1 MKVDKTLVASVAL
14 HVLVIGW
21 GLVSFSSKAFES
33 IPEESLPV
41 DIISSDQL
49 AKVVAGMKSG
59 KKENPKPLV
68 DKVADAKPVDDA
80 VGKIAEKPPVVTDTT
95 PPPQPKP
102 VEKPVEKKP
111 DPPKPV
117 AESKPKEEPKPI
129 EKKPDP
135 PKVDPIAEALKKEE
149 KKPPPKP
156 QVQAA
161 TPPPQP
167 QKPKERTFDQ
177 TKIAALLDK
186 RDPTRQAAT
195 GETLNS
201 NAALGLANGKAA
213 DNSATWGAM
222 FKSQVERCWKKP
234 YGGIESPAESRGC
247 VHDPLETRWHAGRY
261 AGAGGTPSTPYLR
274 VYQESALR
282 AIIECQPYNL
292 PAAFFEEW
300 KFFIAGVHRTK
311 NLKAVANDDRRQEC
325 KVCELTDKD
334 GLREMFRLNRRQ
346 VVSGNGHARRAV
358 RPRPAA
364 TRSRRKTYHHSRRRF
379 RPAADRHS
387 EFRRRHAL
395 GQ

>member
-1 MKVDKTLVASVAL
+1 VKVDKTLVASVAL

-41 DIISSDQL
+41 DIISADQL
-49 AKVVAGMKSG
+49 AKVTAGMKSG

-68 DKVADAKPVDDA
+68 EKVAEAKPVDDSA
-80 VGKIAEKPPVVTDTT
+80 IGKISEKPPVVTETA

-135 PKVDPIAEALKKEE
+135 PKIDPIAEALKKEE
-149 KKPPPKP
+149 KKPLPKP

-167 QKPKERTFDQ
+167 MKPKERTFDQ
-177 TKIAALLDK
+177 SKIAALLDK
-186 RDPTRQAAT
+186 RDPTRQAVA

-201 NAALGLANGKAA
+201 NAALGLAKGKAA
-213 DNSATWGAM
+213 DNSATWITL
-222 FKSQVERCWKKP
+222 FQSQVERCWKKP
-234 YGGIESPAESRGC
+234 YGGIESQNPEVAFSVKLKRDGS
-247 VHDPLETRWHAGRY
+247 LEGMPVPE
-261 AGAGGTPSTPYLR
+261 GTPATPYLR

-292 PAAFFEEW
+292 PAANFDDW
-300 KFFIAGVHRTK
+300 RYFIPVFT
-311 NLKAVANDDRRQEC
+311 E
-325 KVCELTDKD
+325 
-334 GLREMFRLNRRQ
+334 
-346 VVSGNGHARRAV
+346 
-358 RPRPAA
+358 
-364 TRSRRKTYHHSRRRF
+364 RKT
-379 RPAADRHS
+379 
-387 EFRRRHAL
+387 
-395 GQ
+395 

>member
-1 MKVDKTLVASVAL
+1 VKVDKTLVASVAL

-21 GLVSFSSKAFES
+21 GLVSFSSKVFES

-41 DIISSDQL
+41 DIISADQL
-49 AKVVAGMKSG
+49 AKIAPGMKSG
-59 KKENPKPLV
+59 KKENLKPLV
-68 DKVADAKPVDDA
+68 EKVADAKPVEDA
-80 VGKIAEKPPVVTDTT
+80 GGKITEKAPVVTDTT

-156 QVQAA
+156 QVQAT

-177 TKIAALLDK
+177 SKIAALLDK

-201 NAALGLANGKAA
+201 NAALGLSKGKAA
-213 DNSATWGAM
+213 DNSATWGAL
-222 FKSQVERCWKKP
+222 FKEQVERCWKKP
-234 YGGIESPAESRGC
+234 YGGIESQNPEAAFTIKLKRDGTLEGMPVPEGSPA
-247 VHDPLETRWHAGRY
+247 
-261 AGAGGTPSTPYLR
+261 TPYLR

-292 PAAFFEEW
+292 PAAYFDEW
-300 KFFIAGVHRTK
+300 KYFAPVFT
-311 NLKAVANDDRRQEC
+311 E
-325 KVCELTDKD
+325 
-334 GLREMFRLNRRQ
+334 
-346 VVSGNGHARRAV
+346 
-358 RPRPAA
+358 
-364 TRSRRKTYHHSRRRF
+364 RKI
-379 RPAADRHS
+379 
-387 EFRRRHAL
+387 
-395 GQ
+395 

>member
-1 MKVDKTLVASVAL
+1 VNVKVDKTLVASVVL

-49 AKVVAGMKSG
+49 AKVTAGMKTG
-59 KKENPKPLV
+59 KKENPKPLAE
-68 DKVADAKPVDDA
+68 KVAEAKPIDDA
-80 VGKIAEKPPVVTDTT
+80 VGKISDKPPVVTDTS
-95 PPPQPKP
+95 PPPTPK

-156 QVQAA
+156 VAQAA
-161 TPPPQP
+161 TPQPP
-167 QKPKERTFDQ
+167 KPKAERPFDQ
-177 TKIAALLDK
+177 SKIAALLDK
-186 RDPTRQAAT
+186 RDPSRQAIT
-195 GETLNS
+195 GDTLNS
-201 NAALGLANGKAA
+201 NAALGLAKGKAA

-222 FKSQVERCWKKP
+222 FQSQVERCWKKP
-234 YGGIESPAESRGC
+234 FGGIESQNPEAVFEIKLKRDGTLESAPIPDGS
-247 VHDPLETRWHAGRY
+247 
-261 AGAGGTPSTPYLR
+261 PSTPYLR

-292 PAAFFEEW
+292 PAAFFDEW
-300 KFFIAGVHRTK
+300 KYFSPVFT
-311 NLKAVANDDRRQEC
+311 E
-325 KVCELTDKD
+325 
-334 GLREMFRLNRRQ
+334 
-346 VVSGNGHARRAV
+346 
-358 RPRPAA
+358 
-364 TRSRRKTYHHSRRRF
+364 RKT
-379 RPAADRHS
+379 
-387 EFRRRHAL
+387 
-395 GQ
+395 